1 MTVANDERPARRTDR
16 LGSLDVFRG
25 ATVAAMILVNNAGD
39 WSKTYSPLLHAEWH
53 GWTPT
58 DLIFPFF
65 LFVVGVA
72 IPYAFAGR
80 LERSGGDLGPLHRQ
94 IVRRAVILFA
104 LGLFLS
110 WFPFYTVDWPAA
122 RIPGVLQRI
131 AVVYLVAAL
140 AWLHLGTRSRA
151 LLALILLVGYW
162 LAMAWVPVP
171 GHGAGDLSPDGNL
184 SAWIDHQALGSHT
197 WRKAPG
203 PGDPEGILGTAP
215 AIATALA
222 GLFTGDWLRSR
233 RTRREKLLGL
243 LLGGCAATIAGLAL
257 GPWFPIN
264 KNLWTST
271 YVLFTAGMALL
282 LLAAVYYLV
291 DMKDWDGW
299 ARPFRIF
306 GTNAIFAYF
315 GSSLMA
321 KAAIVTRWQ
330 AAGETVSLQEWL
342 YRHLFGSWLPDY
354 VASLVWALMFVVIWW
369 GLTAL
374 LYRRRIFI
382 KI

>member
-1 MTVANDERPARRTDR
+1 MAEDERPDR

-80 LERSGGDLGPLHRQ
+80 LQRSGGDLSPLHRQ
-94 IVRRAVILFA
+94 IVRRAAILFA
-104 LGLFLS
+104 LGLFLN
-110 WFPFYTVDWPAA
+110 WFPFDTVDWPAA

-131 AVVYLVAAL
+131 AVVYFVAAL
-140 AWLHLGTRSRA
+140 AWLHLGPRSRA
-151 LLALILLVGYW
+151 ILAFLLLAGYW
-162 LAMAWVPVP
+162 MVMMLVPVP
-171 GHGAGDLSPDGNL
+171 RYGAGDLSPEGNL
-184 SAWIDHQALGSHT
+184 SAWIDQLALGSHT

-203 PGDPEGILGTAP
+203 PGDPEGILSTVP

-222 GLFTGDWLRSR
+222 GLFTGDFLRSPQTAR
-233 RTRREKLLGL
+233 RKLLGL
-243 LLGGCAATIAGLAL
+243 ILWGCAATIAGLVFN
-257 GPWFPIN
+257 PWFPIN
-264 KNLWTST
+264 KNLWTSS

-282 LLAAVYYLV
+282 LLVAIYYLV
-291 DMKDWDGW
+291 DIKDWDGW
-299 ARPFRIF
+299 ARPFSTF
-306 GTNAIFAYF
+306 GTNAIFAFF
-315 GSSLMA
+315 GSTLMA
-321 KAAIVTRWQ
+321 KIMILTY
-330 AAGETVSLQEWL
+330 LQPWL
-342 YRHLFGSWLPDY
+342 FQHLFGSWLPDY
-354 VASLVWALMFVVIWW
+354 VASLAWALTYVVLWW

-374 LYRRRIFI
+374 LYRRRIFL